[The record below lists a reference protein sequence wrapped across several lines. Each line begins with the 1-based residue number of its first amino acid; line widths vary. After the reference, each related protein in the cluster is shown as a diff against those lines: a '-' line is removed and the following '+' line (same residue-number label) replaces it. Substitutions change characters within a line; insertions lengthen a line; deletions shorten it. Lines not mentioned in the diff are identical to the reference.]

1 MTTKSPAAVL
11 SEIAESLK
19 KREREFVGAPTE
31 PEPTLLRFPKR
42 VVTGRVLENVLK
54 QFVELLGADLGA
66 IDRRLDALE
75 ARPTMKYVGVHQRGT
90 TYQPGECVT
99 SAGSLWIASRV
110 TTGQPGEPESGFTLA
125 VKRGKDG
132 RDGKDGA

>member
-1 MTTKSPAAVL
+1 MTTKTPAETL
-11 SEIAESLK
+11 SEIAASLK
-19 KREREFVGAPTE
+19 LREREFVGAPTE
-31 PEPTLLRFPKR
+31 PEPSLLRCPKR
-42 VVTGRVLENVLK
+42 PVTRGFLENVLK

-75 ARPTMKYVGVHQRGT
+75 ARPTLKYVGVHQRGT

-110 TTGQPGEPESGFTLA
+110 TTGQPGDPDSGFTLA
-125 VKRGKDG
+125 VKRGRDG
-132 RDGKDGA
+132 RDAS